1 MRFKLAQ
8 YKYQRRRFEGT
19 FERFGVKAGYKGPLR
34 TLVLLNI
41 KDVLTH
47 QEVCDHLW
55 FTVGKQL
62 DKLNLKEND
71 VIRFDARVTRYV
83 KGYVHRDED
92 NREVDYRLSFPN
104 KFVKVVSDGIGVSE
118 NAQSCMTLNCFNDE
132 TPSQNKGANQL
143 NENNKP

>member
-34 TLVLLNI
+34 TLVLLNV
-41 KDVLTH
+41 KDVLTQ

-62 DKLNLKEND
+62 YKLNLQEKD

-83 KGYVHRDED
+83 KGYVCRGED
-92 NREVDYRLSFPN
+92 NREIDYRLSFPN
-104 KFVKVVSDGIGVSE
+104 KFVKVVPDGIGVSE

-132 TPSQNKGANQL
+132 TPSHNKEVET
-143 NENNKP
+143 NE